1 MKDKET
7 PLKLVRLWEKMAP
20 GCYNSLDNCY
30 RAKSDGEISWPD
42 YCPLPIAAAATYLV
56 SAIKLTDREAAMVCA
71 ELTACWAWRRQKV
84 IYRFDR
90 DIASALSEQAYGLKD
105 TDVLPAD
112 ALFHLPYPCVYI
124 KAPGVLE
131 HTDGFWAWVEYDLN
145 RQESELRIQWVAET
159 MDHSFA
165 QVMHLIPGATIGDC
179 VIDTAKTTQEHTR
192 EPVDLSNPADSCRI
206 ILMAIQLLLYLTADN
221 ADVEDDE
228 EASNE
233 NERDSVQTQGGER
246 RKDGKIKDK
255 ASEIHTKNV
264 GVRIGSAFRRSS
276 GASKKA
282 SGSGVGSP
290 KRPHMRRG
298 HWHHYWR
305 GPKSGQRELVLLW
318 TPPAMIH
325 GDSADDAV
333 TVYPVKSDR

>member
-7 PLKLVRLWEKMAP
+7 PLKLVRMWEKMAP

-30 RAKSDGEISWPD
+30 RAKSDGVISWPD

-84 IYRFDR
+84 IYRFDP
-90 DIASALSEQAYGLKD
+90 DIASALAEQAYGLKD

-124 KAPGVLE
+124 KAPGILE
-131 HTDGFWAWVEYDLN
+131 HTDGFWAWVEHDVN
-145 RQESELRIQWVAET
+145 RQESELRVQWVAET

-221 ADVEDDE
+221 ADVQDGDE
-228 EASNE
+228 AIDE
-233 NERDSVQTQGGER
+233 NGCDHGKAQGVER
-246 RKDGKIKDK
+246 RKGGIKDK
-255 ASEIHTKNV
+255 ASEIRTKNV
-264 GVRIGSAFRRSS
+264 GVRIGAAYRRSC
-276 GASKKA
+276 GTSKKV
-282 SGSGVGSP
+282 SGSCGGSP

-305 GPKSGQRELVLLW
+305 GPKSGPRELVLLW
-318 TPPAMIH
+318 TPPTMIH

-333 TVYPVKSDR
+333 TVYPVKGEK